1 MGSNQRMSLT
11 DYTPLSDEDKP
22 IIEKIELHSKEI
34 ELLVL
39 KYAKDETLKKH
50 ALIRLF
56 EAGIMAKESIK
67 KDSVFGNE

>member
-1 MGSNQRMSLT
+1 MSLT
-11 DYTPLSDEDKP
+11 DYTPLNDEDKP

-34 ELLVL
+34 EILVL
-39 KYAKDETLKKH
+39 RHGKDETLKKH

-67 KDSVFGNE
+67 KDSVFDNG